1 MSPAARTEETN
12 VTATLVGREREMDA
26 IEARLDA
33 VGERGVSV
41 LIRGEAGVGKS
52 VLLTAAHNHA
62 ESAGMRVLAV
72 SGTRAEARVPFAV
85 LHQLLR
91 PLLERAKGLARPQ
104 CDALLATFGVD
115 GVSAPDPFLVA
126 LGSLELVA
134 AAAREA
140 PLLVIVDDAQWLD
153 ASTTD
158 VLGFIARR
166 LDPEPVVL
174 LIAERDGYET
184 GLVEF
189 GLPELRVEA
198 LDDQSSRALL
208 DSHPP
213 ALGPELRGQV
223 LMAAAGN
230 PLALVELAVAAGSR
244 SHIAFGVPEQLPM
257 TPRLQQALG
266 DRYSHLPTA
275 TRTVLLIASADH
287 EASLS
292 DVLTAAAL
300 IEKEPPV
307 LEDLAPAVAS
317 ALVEHDDW
325 RIRFRHRLVAAAVY
339 QAATSAQRH
348 AAHAALATAL
358 VDEQRRRAWHRAAST
373 TSPDEAIAAELERAS
388 LGATTRGA
396 HHPRRDGAGRRAHT
410 GPLPPTTPAATG
422 SRARRRARQ
431 PASGKRDPRHD
442 RSVRLQRA
450 RRSAD
455 RAPAG
460 HDRAWLPAST
470 QGSRPDDRGS
480 HPRSLVERDRSRAAT
495 APGRGH
501 ALVVGGSRPRR
512 RPPDR
517 GGGRADRGTRGRS
530 PRRCRS
536 AGSSTRPPVQRS
548 VTSPLAPHPTAATRT
563 PRTHSEPRSTPRE
576 RSRSRPRSSGRPWPA
591 FETQGRLWLLPQ
603 ALAQQAWNAIY
614 TSNWCVATSAAEEA
628 ATLARDTRQPM
639 WEAAAR
645 TALSMIAAIRGDT
658 ADAESLLREAEGIA
672 LPLGATRFSL
682 TSSWHAPYSP
692 SATDA
697 TTKPSSI
704 SSARSNPPIPPT
716 IRFGVSGGSA
726 STQRRR
732 CAPAMSTK
740 RAHGWPS
747 PSASVSW
754 PRPPGCKSGFS
765 TLGPCS
771 PMRTAPRPTSTQ
783 PSPPI

>member
-91 PLLERAKGLARPQ
+91 PLLERAQGLARPQ

-244 SHIAFGVPEQLPM
+244 SHIAFGVPERLPM

-388 LGATTRGA
+388 LGATTRGDITLA
-396 HHPRRDGAGRRAHT
+396 AMERAAELTPDPSRRRHRLLRAAELAVELGNLHRASVILGTIDPSGCNALDRARIGLLRDMIEPGFPPAPKAVDQMIEAATLAASWSEIDLALRLLQAAATHWWWADPGPDAGRRIVAAAEQIVAPE
-410 GPLPPTTPAATG
+410 GDLRALSIRGILDPTAGATLSDIAARTAPDSCDPNTAYALGTALHATG
-422 SRARRRARQ
+422 AFE
-431 PASGKRDPRHD
+431 
-442 RSVRLQRA
+442 V
-450 RRSAD
+450 
-455 RAPAG
+455 
-460 HDRAWLPAST
+460 ST
-470 QGSRPDDRGS
+470 TF
-480 HPRSLVERDRSRAAT
+480 LRAAV
-495 APGRGH
+495 AG
-501 ALVVGGSRPRR
+501 L
-512 RPPDR
+512 
-517 GGGRADRGTRGRS
+517 RA
-530 PRRCRS
+530 
-536 AGSSTRPPVQRS
+536 
-548 VTSPLAPHPTAATRT
+548 
-563 PRTHSEPRSTPRE
+563 
-576 RSRSRPRSSGRPWPA
+576 
-591 FETQGRLWLLPQ
+591 QGRLWLLPQ

-658 ADAESLLREAEGIA
+658 RGRRVPA
-672 LPLGATRFSL
+672 
-682 TSSWHAPYSP
+682 
-692 SATDA
+692 
-697 TTKPSSI
+697 
-704 SSARSNPPIPPT
+704 ARGRGHSPPT
-716 IRFGVSGGSA
+716 RSTRGS
-726 STQRRR
+726 R
-732 CAPAMSTK
+732 
-740 RAHGWPS
+740 
-747 PSASVSW
+747 
-754 PRPPGCKSGFS
+754 
-765 TLGPCS
+765 
-771 PMRTAPRPTSTQ
+771 
-783 PSPPI
+783 